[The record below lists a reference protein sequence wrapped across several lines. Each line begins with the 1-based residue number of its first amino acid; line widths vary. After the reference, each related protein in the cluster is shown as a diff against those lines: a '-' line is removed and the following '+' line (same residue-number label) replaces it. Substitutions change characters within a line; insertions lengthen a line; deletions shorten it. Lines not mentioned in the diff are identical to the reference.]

1 MQKNLLHIWLKDY
14 IKMNKTYK
22 KDTKVGKKGG
32 KKAEPQETDRMTE
45 VEKDL
50 YKIQIND
57 LLQKVERQV

>member
-1 MQKNLLHIWLKDY
+1 
-14 IKMNKTYK
+14 MNKTYK